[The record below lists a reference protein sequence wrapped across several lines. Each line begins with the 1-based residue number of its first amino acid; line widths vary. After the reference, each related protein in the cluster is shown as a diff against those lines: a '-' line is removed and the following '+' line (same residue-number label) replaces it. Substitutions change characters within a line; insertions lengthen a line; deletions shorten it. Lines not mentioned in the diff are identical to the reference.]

1 MHATIRRY
9 EGIDQD
15 RTEELTRK
23 VGESLLPR
31 LSEMPGFKSYHLIEA
46 DKGVMSS
53 IDFFDTS
60 VQADESTRVAA
71 TWVREE
77 KLEAA
82 LPNPPKVTGGDVIV
96 EKTDRGENERT
107 RPRVTPTAARGG
119 PHRGPP
125 QSGVRCSAHRF
136 AELTAQRG
144 QPHRGRPSWPKHF

>member
-96 EKTDRGENERT
+96 EKTKRT

-119 PHRGPP
+119 PHRGPS
-125 QSGVRCSAHRF
+125 QSRVRCSAHRF

-144 QPHRGRPSWPKHF
+144 RPHRGRPSWPKHF